1 MNKVIIMC
9 SQMKLN
15 EKDILYLKNNFNI
28 HFDIPFQTIKPSEF
42 ALVLYKEKEI
52 RSKLLRFGWN
62 EKHLIINAR
71 QETLLDKKLFKHA
84 KRCLIPVSTF
94 YEWNPA
100 KNKISFY
107 SDHILYL
114 AGLIN
119 NKNEF
124 LIITTNAN
132 DSVKKVHN
140 RMPLIIEESDIEN
153 WFDDHL
159 FKDLLHKIAGSLMHD
174 QKLEQLSLF

>member
-1 MNKVIIMC
+1 MEPCKNKV
-9 SQMKLN
+9 
-15 EKDILYLKNNFNI
+15 
-28 HFDIPFQTIKPSEF
+28 
-42 ALVLYKEKEI
+42 
-52 RSKLLRFGWN
+52 
-62 EKHLIINAR
+62 
-71 QETLLDKKLFKHA
+71 
-84 KRCLIPVSTF
+84 
-94 YEWNPA
+94 
-100 KNKISFY
+100 SFY